1 MILAKRNVLISR
13 LFAIVLKRILAKRFH
28 QITVAKIPMRK
39 DHSILLLCNHFSWWD
54 GFLAGQLIDSYFLK
68 NFHIMMQ
75 EDHIEKR
82 KWLRYLGGFS
92 IKKSSRE
99 SLKSLQYAAV
109 LLNDSHNSVVLFPQG
124 ALNSMHC
131 EQMDLA
137 KGYEYLIKNIKGD
150 CQIIFAA
157 NVIDYFESFKPS
169 VHMSLLDCGTNHTI
183 DFERLPAL
191 INTHYT
197 ATKKKQIR
205 LS

>member
-1 MILAKRNVLISR
+1 MILAKRSVLFSR
-13 LFAIVLKRILAKRFH
+13 FFAIILKRILAKRFH
-28 QITVAKIPMRK
+28 QISVDEIPIRK
-39 DHSILLLCNHFSWWD
+39 DHSVLLLCNHFSWWD
-54 GFLAGQLIDSYFLK
+54 GFLAGHLIDSYFHK

-99 SLKSLQYAAV
+99 SVKSLQYAAE
-109 LLNDSHNSVVLFPQG
+109 LLNNSPNSVVLFPQG

-131 EQMDLA
+131 EQIDLA

-157 NVIDYFESFKPS
+157 NVMDYFESFKPS
-169 VHMSLLDCGTNHTI
+169 LHISLLDCGTNHTI
-183 DFERLPAL
+183 DFEKLPAL
-191 INTHYT
+191 INAHYT
-197 ATKKKQIR
+197 SAKKKQIR